1 MSAEIDKGPIIVQ
14 RKLEL
19 EPCEHSINSTL
30 YALAD
35 SATELFRE
43 NWIDIAEGT
52 FALKTTDALGS
63 RHSLKDTRQIQ
74 HLVNRFFYAPV
85 PIFLQQV
92 RTRMSRLAALQ
103 HTRVEAEILT

>member
-63 RHSLKDTRQIQ
+63 RHSLKGRAIRDAA
-74 HLVNRFFYAPV
+74 APSKGYRGLKG
-85 PIFLQQV
+85 PIAFCTSNSCNKV
-92 RTRMSRLAALQ
+92 IAL
-103 HTRVEAEILT
+103 